1 MSERTVLAEHS
12 AQPATIIV
20 HDPAASGA
28 IKVLLNVPAEQVL
41 EDFLFRDIPDVAEF
55 SFQYRKFAEVVAAG
69 TDRLVY
75 LSSLVGH
82 LPCFAAAQTNPN
94 LVFTR
99 DAAITLPWA
108 ADVYLP
114 GRMAKSIRRTEVPI
128 MSAALEAL
136 GLRKVEW
143 GGDETTFL
151 EGGDVIPFAREGQRC
166 LLVGYSQRTTLRT
179 VLCLR
184 DALLPALIDE
194 LIAIELSPARV
205 HLDDGIV
212 PVAADVVVAHPDSL
226 LSARHIDASG
236 QCPINLIGVFGDL
249 GITVVEVGLHESVAQ
264 QACNY
269 LCLGNRTV
277 VGLDMAAAVV
287 YRLRECGVSV
297 TAVAGTELVKGR
309 GGPRCMSRPV
319 YGPLLSPGSALDD

>member
-1 MSERTVLAEHS
+1 MSEPTVFAEYS
-12 AQPATIIV
+12 LPPATIIV
-20 HDPAASGA
+20 HDPVSCGA
-28 IKVLLNVPAEQVL
+28 LDALLDIPVEQIL
-41 EDFLFRDIPDVAEF
+41 DDFLFWAVPDSLEF
-55 SFQYRKFAEVVAAG
+55 SAQHRKFAKELAVG
-69 TDRLVY
+69 TDRLMY

-82 LPCFAAAQTNPN
+82 LPCFRAARTNPN

-114 GRMAKSIRRTEVPI
+114 ARMAKRIRRTEVPI

-136 GLRKVEW
+136 GLRRVEW

-166 LLVGYSQRTTLRT
+166 LLIGYSQRTSWRT

-184 DALLPALIDE
+184 DALLPGLIDE
-194 LIAIELSPARV
+194 LIAVKLGPSQLN
-205 HLDDGIV
+205 LDEGIV
-212 PVAADVVVAHPDSL
+212 PVAADVVVAHPGSL
-226 LSARHIDASG
+226 LSAIHIDASG
-236 QCPINLIGVFGDL
+236 QRPINLLGLFGDL
-249 GITVVEVGLHESVAQ
+249 GITVVEVGSDQSIAQ

-277 VGLDMAAAVV
+277 VGYDMATVILDSLK
-287 YRLRECGVSV
+287 RCGMSV
-297 TAVAGTELVKGR
+297 IGVAGSELVKGR

-319 YGPLLSPGSALDD
+319 YRSRSLSNESMST